1 MRLTRSEGCLADK
14 VCDQPETPSA
24 NVTTRRLPAEKR
36 RKQILRSAIR
46 VFAQA
51 TYHGATTKRIAEEAG
66 VTEALIYRYFGS
78 KRALFTDAVQDS
90 SAWLADGLIAVLD
103 EHGEDPQRTATECF
117 AYYVRVLERH
127 EDLAKMI
134 FLVLSELD
142 QPDIRAAY
150 LPHQTRAL
158 KAIGLKV
165 KHWRSQGLVDEELAP
180 EGTAWLLFGTYL
192 ILALIKHSH
201 GELSVPPAYV
211 LKLVRPYL
219 NLQALHP
226 DEDEAS

>member
-1 MRLTRSEGCLADK
+1 M
-14 VCDQPETPSA
+14 
-24 NVTTRRLPAEKR
+24 TTRRLPAEKR

-117 AYYVRVLERH
+117 AYYARVLERH

-142 QPDIRAAY
+142 QQDIRTAY

-158 KAIGLKV
+158 KAIGARLR
-165 KHWRSQGLVDEELAP
+165 HWRTLGLVDEELPP

-192 ILALIKHSH
+192 ILAL
-201 GELSVPPAYV
+201 
-211 LKLVRPYL
+211 
-219 NLQALHP
+219 
-226 DEDEAS
+226 